1 MKNKEIV
8 DSVRGN
14 SIMLLVLEDFK
25 ILPDKAHQNALSK
38 PVRESID
45 SIILKPFKFQM
56 VTIINKILVTAL
68 L

>member
-1 MKNKEIV
+1 MVIINIIMKNKEIV

-38 PVRESID
+38 PVRVSID
-45 SIILKPFKFQM
+45 SIKKF
-56 VTIINKILVTAL
+56 LVSNGNYNQ
-68 L
+68 

>member
-38 PVRESID
+38 PVRVSID
-45 SIILKPFKFQM
+45 SIKKF
-56 VTIINKILVTAL
+56 LVSNGNYNQ
-68 L
+68 

>member
-1 MKNKEIV
+1 MVIINIIMKNKEIV

-14 SIMLLVLEDFK
+14 SIMFLVLEDFK

-45 SIILKPFKFQM
+45 SIILKTF
-56 VTIINKILVTAL
+56 
-68 L
+68 

>member
-1 MKNKEIV
+1 MKTKEIV
-8 DSVRGN
+8 DSVKGN

-45 SIILKPFKFQM
+45 SII
-56 VTIINKILVTAL
+56 
-68 L
+68 